1 MLSRSTS
8 GRVSSPSTPKSL
20 RRRWFVDYKLQGTI
34 VARVVL
40 YWLGC
45 QFMTAVLLFGF
56 KAVMGQVDIA
66 DDMSMFYRCALF
78 GTLGF
83 LPLAVIDMVRLSHR
97 FAGPMLRFRRAMH
110 ELGRGEHVEPLRFR
124 DGDFWQDLATDF
136 NAVLNRVQDQRENRE
151 TDRALAAD
159 PDADLEAVGSGSM

>member
-8 GRVSSPSTPKSL
+8 DRVGSPSTRKSL
-20 RRRWFVDYKLQGTI
+20 RRRVFVDYKLQGTI
-34 VARVVL
+34 VARIVL

-45 QFMTAVLLFGF
+45 QFTMAVLLFGF
-56 KAVMGQVDIA
+56 KAATGGEHIA
-66 DDMSMFYRCALF
+66 DDMSAFYRCALF

-97 FAGPMLRFRRAMH
+97 FAGPMLRFRRAMQ

-124 DGDFWQDLATDF
+124 DGDYWQDIATDF
-136 NAVLNRVQDQRENRE
+136 NAVCSRVQGQIGNRVAEP
-151 TDRALAAD
+151 A
-159 PDADLEAVGSGSM
+159 PDEDLEPVGAGSI

>member
-8 GRVSSPSTPKSL
+8 DRVGSPSTPKNL
-20 RRRWFVDYKLQGTI
+20 RKRRFVDYKLQGAI
-34 VARVVL
+34 VVRVVL

-66 DDMSMFYRCALF
+66 DDMSLFYRCALF

-97 FAGPMLRFRRAMH
+97 FAGPMVRFRRAMH
-110 ELGRGEHVEPLRFR
+110 ELGRGEQVEPLLFR

-136 NAVLNRVQDQRENRE
+136 NAVCDRVHGPRGDGVME
-151 TDRALAAD
+151 TTLDSTSEE
-159 PDADLEAVGSGSM
+159 DLEPVGASSI

>member
-1 MLSRSTS
+1 MAARSTLS
-8 GRVSSPSTPKSL
+8 GKRFAAPNKCL
-20 RRRWFVDYKLQGTI
+20 RKRLFVDFRLQGTI
-34 VARVVL
+34 AARVVL

-45 QFMTAVLLFGF
+45 QFLTAVLLFGF
-56 KAVMGQVDIA
+56 KAVTGGENIA
-66 DDMSMFYRCALF
+66 EDMAVFYRCALF

-110 ELGRGEHVEPLRFR
+110 DLGCGKHVAPLRFR

-136 NAVLNRVQDQRENRE
+136 NAVLERVPGPGGNPENE
-151 TDRALAAD
+151 AALAAT
-159 PDADLEAVGSGSM
+159 PDETLEPASASCC